1 MKEDLLTLD
10 KVAIA
15 FRFRSGL
22 FRSGTYSA
30 LKDISFS
37 VKEGESLGIVGRN
50 GAGKTTLLRLLA
62 GVFKPDNGS
71 IIRHKPI
78 RVSLLS
84 LQLGFDPQLTG
95 RDNAILSG
103 LLLGFSHRAILSNLD
118 EIIAFSELGDFIDLP
133 VKTYS
138 SGMLA
143 RLGFSVALKMS
154 PDILLIDEVLGVGD
168 NNFRDKSAAAMREKI
183 KSDQTVILVSHSAY
197 EIKNLC
203 DRAVWIEKGVTQ
215 MVGDSASVVD
225 AYLSFMRTLQAHA
238 AQTV

>member
-1 MKEDLLTLD
+1 MKADLLTLD
-10 KVAIA
+10 KVAVS

-22 FRSGTYSA
+22 FRTGTYPA
-30 LKDISFS
+30 LKEISFS
-37 VKEGESLGIVGRN
+37 VKEGESLGIIGRN

-62 GVFKPDNGS
+62 GVFKPDSGS
-71 IIRHKPI
+71 LIRHRRIK
-78 RVSLLS
+78 VSLLS
-84 LQLGFDPQLTG
+84 LQLGFDRQLTG

-103 LLLGFSHRAILSNLD
+103 LLLGFSRRSILSHLD
-118 EIIAFSELGDFIDLP
+118 EIISFSELGDFIDLP

-138 SGMLA
+138 SGMSA

-168 NNFRDKSAAAMREKI
+168 NNFRDKSATAMREKI
-183 KSDQTVILVSHSAY
+183 KSNQTVILVSHSSS

-203 DRAVWIEKGVTQ
+203 DRAVWIEKGITK

-225 AYLSFMRTLQAHA
+225 TYLRFMRTLQAQSA
-238 AQTV
+238 PTV